1 MLQKSPFNFGF
12 KSLALLALFA
22 VISCSGNDQ
31 NNQSG
36 IRIVDLNGKP
46 QSVRRFVPEGNAQ
59 MLASQQS
66 DNLNSGNIP
75 PINNNIA
82 PINNNIAPTNNIAPA
97 NNNFTQNTNQAPNN
111 NFNNLPPIEPPAPIA
126 ENQPEAVVSYDLSND
141 KVSDENAPKAV
152 VEVKPESIKTQD
164 TTPNNSGKK
173 NSGKKFT
180 LVTGSSGAAS
190 TTSSQSSPNKSKNF
204 VQIGSFSVEDNANKI
219 LQKNKKISEG
229 VVEEAGLGDKK
240 IYRVLLGP
248 APSKK
253 KTIYILKQAKNAG
266 YQDAF
271 IVK

>member
-75 PINNNIA
+75 PINNNIT
-82 PINNNIAPTNNIAPA
+82 PTNNIAPINNNIAPA

-152 VEVKPESIKTQD
+152 VEVKPESIKTQN
-164 TTPNNSGKK
+164 TPKNS
-173 NSGKKFT
+173 SGKKFT

-190 TTSSQSSPNKSKNF
+190 TTSSQSSSNKSKNF

>member
-59 MLASQQS
+59 MLANQQS

-141 KVSDENAPKAV
+141 KVSDENATKEV
-152 VEVKPESIKTQD
+152 VAVKPEAIKTQN
-164 TTPNNSGKK
+164 TPKNS
-173 NSGKKFT
+173 SGKKFT